1 MQSIKQVFDDII
13 NINAPDYGS
22 VEEFLEVV
30 DKHGVESSAIAEL
43 ILYEDTDKIFD
54 DHEEA
59 FNDFLEDYCD
69 SCNVMAPNELFFGWE
84 NRINSSGNKHEVVV
98 LVFENYVSNLLKAI
112 ENGTS
117 TDAVG
122 VFDNVDILI

>member
-1 MQSIKQVFDDII
+1 MESIKQVFDDII

-22 VEEFLEVV
+22 VKEFLEAV
-30 DKHGVESSAIAEL
+30 DNHGVDPTGVSEL

-54 DHEEA
+54 EHEDV

-69 SCNVMAPNELFFGWE
+69 ASNVIAPNELFFGWE

-98 LVFENYVSNLLKAI
+98 LAFENYVSNLLKAI
-112 ENGTS
+112 EDGTS
-117 TDAVG
+117 TNDVG
-122 VFDNVDILI
+122 VFDNVDIIV

>member
-22 VEEFLEVV
+22 VKEFLEVV
-30 DKHGVESSAIAEL
+30 DNHGVESSAVAEL

-69 SCNVMAPNELFFGWE
+69 ACNVIAPNELFFGWE

-98 LVFENYVSNLLKAI
+98 LIFENYVSNLLEAI
-112 ENGTS
+112 EEGKS
-117 TDAVG
+117 TDDVG
-122 VFDNVDILI
+122 VFDNVEILN

>member
-1 MQSIKQVFDDII
+1 MESIKQVFDDII

-22 VEEFLEVV
+22 VKEFLEVV
-30 DKHGVESSAIAEL
+30 DNHGVDPTGVSEL

-54 DHEEA
+54 EHEDV

-69 SCNVMAPNELFFGWE
+69 ASNVIAPNELFFGWE

-98 LVFENYVSNLLKAI
+98 LAFENYVSNLLKAI
-112 ENGTS
+112 EDGTS
-117 TDAVG
+117 TNDVG
-122 VFDNVDILI
+122 VFDNVDIIV